1 MTNLRYAWR
10 SLRKS
15 PGFVTIAVLALGIGL
30 GLSTTMF
37 AVLDTVLHPAV
48 AYAEPDRLLGINTRL
63 PRRNGGMTSA
73 DVYRYIR
80 DNAHSFA
87 SIAPAS
93 FINGTIERPGED
105 PVEVYGHAV
114 TPRWFAV
121 AGIRPWRGRLLMETD
136 GDAAVMVSRDL
147 WTLLFH
153 GRRSLEGAT
162 IRFGGKTVAVVG
174 IVPDG
179 AGWASIYRSLPASVE
194 TSGATAY
201 ISMLARLRPGV
212 TRERAEAEMK
222 EISDRL
228 SARFDTRDSPFA
240 LNVGGMDT
248 RHEDV
253 RDIHKAMLGAA
264 LVVLLIACVNLA
276 HLMLTRGISK
286 RRELALRMA
295 VGASRSTVVSQMFT
309 ECALITFAGLGTG
322 IVIALWGVSLLHN
335 KMPPEV
341 GWIGLVKP
349 QLSWRVFALAGLAA
363 TISAIGFGLVPAIR
377 VASAVS
383 LDEPLKDD
391 AGTTT
396 GRVRTRYNPLV
407 ITEVALA
414 LVLLMGGAL
423 LLRTVHQLSMERED
437 ANEETLYRGYVY
449 VRRDST
455 SGVKEGFT
463 RAELLDLIAHTT
475 GVRALALSS
484 TRVLRGGAM
493 TPEMTQ
499 DSVHIINSPTY
510 EVVSPDYLKVR
521 ALPIISGRD
530 FEPGD
535 AAGTGVAIVDAF
547 AAKRLYPGESAV
559 GHMLKLGAP
568 QAADAPWV
576 RIVGVS
582 RSPVALDEIG
592 RYVPQPEVWVSMTD
606 TTTFAQFVLRLA
618 SPDPKLAADV
628 QRRLRALPGA
638 GISLMP
644 WNYMRKAEIT
654 SRAFL
659 ADVFVSMGAVALGL
673 AGLGVYGVLAYA
685 VTRRMREFAVRVAL
699 GAQPDGLRR
708 MVLRDGFVMI
718 LGGIGVGA
726 FGALAASRYLD
737 AVLIAILPSD
747 VVSLVISEAILF
759 SVGLAAALQPAR
771 KASRANPMDI
781 LRAT

>member
-15 PGFVTIAVLALGIGL
+15 PGFVSIAVLALGVGL

-48 AYAEPDRLLGINTRL
+48 AYMEPDRLLGISTRL
-63 PRRNGGMTSA
+63 PRHSGGMTSA

-87 SIAPAS
+87 GVAPSS
-93 FINGTIERPGED
+93 FINGTIERPGDD

-114 TPRWFAV
+114 SPRWFAV
-121 AGIRPWRGRLLMETD
+121 AGIRPWRGRLLTETD
-136 GDAAVMVSRDL
+136 GDDAVMVSRDL

-162 IRFGGKTVAVVG
+162 IRFGGRTVAVVG

-179 AGWASIYRSLPASVE
+179 AGWASIYRALPPTVE
-194 TSGATAY
+194 TSGATSY
-201 ISMLARLRPGV
+201 ISILARLRPGV
-212 TRERAEAEMK
+212 TRERAEAETK
-222 EISDRL
+222 EMSDRL

-240 LNVGGMDT
+240 LNVSTMDT

-253 RDIHKAMLGAA
+253 KDIHKAMLGAA

-295 VGASRSTVVSQMFT
+295 VGASRSMVVRQMFT
-309 ECALITFAGLGTG
+309 ECALITVAGLATG
-322 IVIALWGVSLLHN
+322 IVIALWGVNLLRN
-335 KMPPEV
+335 QMPPEV

-349 QLSWRVFALAGLAA
+349 ELSWRVFALAGLAA
-363 TISAIGFGLVPAIR
+363 AVSAIGFGLIPAIR

-423 LLRTVHQLSMERED
+423 LLRTVHQLSAERED
-437 ANEETLYRGYVY
+437 ANEETLYQGYVY
-449 VRRDST
+449 VRHDST
-455 SGVKEGFT
+455 STGKNGFT
-463 RAELLDLIAHTT
+463 RAELLDLISHTP

-484 TRVLRGGAM
+484 SRILRGGAL

-499 DSVHIINSPTY
+499 DSVHVINALNY
-510 EVVSPDYLKVR
+510 EVVSPDYLRVR

-547 AAKRLYPGESAV
+547 AAKRLYPGENAV

-568 QAADAPWV
+568 QATDAPWV

-592 RYVPQPEVWVSMTD
+592 RYIPQPQVWVSMAD
-606 TTTFAQFVLRLA
+606 TTTIAHFILRLA
-618 SPDPKLAADV
+618 SPDPKLAATV

-638 GISLMP
+638 GVSLMA
-644 WNYMRKAEIT
+644 WNFARKAEIT

-673 AGLGVYGVLAYA
+673 SALGLYGVLAYA

-699 GAQPDGLRR
+699 GAEPALLKR

-718 LGGIGVGA
+718 LGGIAVGA
-726 FGALAASRYLD
+726 FMALAASRWLD
-737 AVLIAILPSD
+737 SVLIAILPSD
-747 VVSLVISEAILF
+747 VVSLVISEVILF
-759 SVGLAAALQPAR
+759 SAGLAAALEPAR
-771 KASRANPMDI
+771 RASRANPMDI